1 MVAVAGASAAG
12 GGPPKTKMAGGEKL
26 IIRSDKVRLID
37 ILSMLL
43 LRRPITSYSFVE
55 ASDQTTLDVGDES
68 GGIIVPLTEIIL
80 KFLAAAYWPAKVI
93 SVALEF
99 LLNFVALNG
108 GMLGLGIIW
117 NIFRCKLVIPLDREA
132 PDFRTIIGMID
143 GRTELKPATLEV
155 AGGGDMRQL
164 QVHDTVV
171 SGEAE
176 DLESGGCTVAA
187 LLVQQQYLVPEVT
200 VMAAKI
206 AYENHAY
213 IENVVN
219 NVWKFN
225 FVGFYNGW
233 NKFLHQDT
241 TQAFV
246 MTDRAKDASA
256 VVLAF
261 RGTEPFNTKD
271 WSTDVELS
279 WLGLGAMGNVHLGF
293 LKALGLQEVNE
304 EKAERAFP
312 REDKGTAPKGK
323 SFAYYQLREVVREQ
337 LKKHPAARLIVTGHS
352 LGGALAAIFPAL
364 LALHGEKDLL
374 GRLGDVLTYGQPR
387 VGDSTFVDFLSAAT
401 KAARYDRVVYRYDIV
416 PRVPFTAPVAKYSH
430 GGTCM
435 YYDGWYD
442 GKELAGDEPDP
453 NYFDPRYVLSKY
465 GNAVGDL
472 VKGAFLWASAGRDYR
487 EGLCSLL
494 YRCGGLIFPGFA
506 SHSPRDYVDAVRL
519 GRIAPKQI

>member
-1 MVAVAGASAAG
+1 
-12 GGPPKTKMAGGEKL
+12 MAGGEKL

-68 GGIIVPLTEIIL
+68 GGIIVPLTEVIL

-155 AGGGDMRQL
+155 TGGGDMRQL

-171 SGEAE
+171 FGEAE

-312 REDKGTAPKGK
+312 RKDKGTAPKGK
-323 SFAYYQLREVVREQ
+323 FFAYYQLRE
-337 LKKHPAARLIVTGHS
+337 
-352 LGGALAAIFPAL
+352 
-364 LALHGEKDLL
+364 
-374 GRLGDVLTYGQPR
+374 
-387 VGDSTFVDFLSAAT
+387 
-401 KAARYDRVVYRYDIV
+401 
-416 PRVPFTAPVAKYSH
+416 
-430 GGTCM
+430 
-435 YYDGWYD
+435 
-442 GKELAGDEPDP
+442 ELAGDEPDP